1 MHMYNA
7 PDLLQRGCVHMK
19 KRKRKEKFTLF
30 SVTGASKAAAR
41 TYPYE
46 DLYLQPT
53 TQIV

>member
-1 MHMYNA
+1 MPHMYMYNA

-30 SVTGASKAAAR
+30 SVTGAR